1 MRWSLKHG
9 DSECYKWSRRQTNC
23 LIIAYDV
30 FFSSLGSKREQILRC
45 KDLIIVLCHYCS
57 YISWIIVKTAASS
70 KNYFPLQDI
79 KASSLGTKEK
89 KKLRRAKCLHSKKKL
104 FYNNQTSGFNPVRFH
119 LLWDFETA
127 VSLHKRMT
135 SDFFCLFRHFSLFN
149 ELSYSHR
156 FRGKN
161 KSKFYLGS
169 LMISLVRIFLLDCL
183 MVVEWD

>member
-30 FFSSLGSKREQILRC
+30 FFSSFGSKREQILRC

-89 KKLRRAKCLHSKKKL
+89 KNWEGRNVCTVKRSFFTTIK
-104 FYNNQTSGFNPVRFH
+104 H
-119 LLWDFETA
+119 LVLTQSDSICFETLRQLL
-127 VSLHKRMT
+127 VYTRGWHQI
-135 SDFFCLFRHFSLFN
+135 FFACLDISLFSMSFHIAIDS
-149 ELSYSHR
+149 E
-156 FRGKN
+156 GKTEVN
-161 KSKFYLGS
+161 F
-169 LMISLVRIFLLDCL
+169 IWEVWWFL
-183 MVVEWD
+183 